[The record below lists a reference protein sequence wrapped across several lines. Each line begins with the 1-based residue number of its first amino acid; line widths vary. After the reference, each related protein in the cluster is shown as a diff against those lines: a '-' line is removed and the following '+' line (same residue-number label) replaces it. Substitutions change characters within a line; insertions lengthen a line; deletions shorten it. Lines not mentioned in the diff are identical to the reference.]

1 MPDAFPST
9 DIAALTGEPSRAAI
23 LGGMLGG
30 GAYTASELAARTGI
44 SPSTASQQLHKL
56 RACGLVARVS
66 QGRYRFFRLA
76 SPEVARAIEAL
87 DALKPHIPRGP
98 RTASHIPRDIRFA
111 RSCYDH
117 LAGWLGVT
125 VTQAFLDQQL
135 RLTGDGGFEVTRD
148 GLNWLGTHHVEL
160 PEMRGSRRRFARTCL
175 DWTEKRPHLAG
186 VMGAALL
193 SRFIALGWL
202 ERWPGERT
210 LALTAAGQSGFKLEL
225 GLSLDQIPSDPA

>member
-1 MPDAFPST
+1 M
-9 DIAALTGEPSRAAI
+9 
-23 LGGMLGG
+23 LGVMLGG
-30 GAYTASELAARTGI
+30 GAYTASELAARANI
-44 SPSTASQQLHKL
+44 APSTASEHLKKL
-56 RACGLVARVS
+56 TELGLVARAS

-76 SPEVARAIEAL
+76 SPEVARNIEAL
-87 DALKPHIPRGP
+87 HALEPHIPSEP
-98 RTASHIPRDIRFA
+98 RTASDIPQDIRFA

-135 RLTGDGGFEVTRD
+135 MRCVDNGFEVTPR
-148 GLNWLGTHHVEL
+148 GLDWLGDHDVGL
-160 PEMRGSRRRFARTCL
+160 LRIPGSRRRFARTCL

-193 SRFIALGWL
+193 SRFISLGWL

-210 LALTAAGQSGFKLEL
+210 LALTAAGKAGLKLAL
-225 GLSLDQIPSDPA
+225 GLSLTKSRAIPSDEDRPRGRSRTPVHRHVF

>member
-1 MPDAFPST
+1 
-9 DIAALTGEPSRAAI
+9 
-23 LGGMLGG
+23 MLGG
-30 GAYTASELAARTGI
+30 GPYTVSELAARTGI
-44 SPSTASQQLHKL
+44 SPSTTSEHLRKL
-56 RACGLVARVS
+56 RDCGLVARAS

-76 SPEVARAIEAL
+76 SPEVARTIEAI
-87 DALKPHIPRGP
+87 DALQPHIPSEP
-98 RTASHIPRDIRFA
+98 RTASDIPRDIRFA

-117 LAGWLGVT
+117 LAGWLGIT
-125 VTQAFLDQQL
+125 VTQAFLDQWL
-135 RLTGDGGFEVTRD
+135 MRTVDDGFEVTAD
-148 GLNWLGTHHVEL
+148 GLDWLGAHDVEL
-160 PEMRGSRRRFARTCL
+160 STNPGSRRRFARTCL

-225 GLSLDQIPSDPA
+225 GQILDQTPSDPA